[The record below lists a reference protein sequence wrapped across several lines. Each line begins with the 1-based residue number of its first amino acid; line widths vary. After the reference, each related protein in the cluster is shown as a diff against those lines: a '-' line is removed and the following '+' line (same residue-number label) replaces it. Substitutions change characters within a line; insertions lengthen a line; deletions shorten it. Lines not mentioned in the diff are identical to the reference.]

1 MVLQQHLLVVVEAE
15 QEQQINLVIHL
26 FNLFKELV
34 VQAEEALVDMEQLT
48 PHLVVHKE
56 DQMEQLI
63 QEEALVDHH

>member
-48 PHLVVHKE
+48 PHLVVHK
-56 DQMEQLI
+56 
-63 QEEALVDHH
+63 